1 MDSSDE
7 EPIDELTVALHLDSI
22 GYDSKNGEYEI
33 ELSAVQLTYLDIKN
47 NIVRLKIPSH
57 RLQRIRTPTFNATT
71 FDEYT
76 IKQKYKKQM
85 NEIKSDAS
93 KESDKESDDP
103 NLDEITGI
111 ILAENDNN
119 NNNGGRDSDD
129 EKREHEIIT
138 PITPPKYSDDEKREH
153 EIITPITPPKYSER
167 NKRFERI
174 DNIDIKPLNKDI
186 VITEWNK
193 INSNNNNE
201 IITKDGCFKRII
213 FILKYYTQWIT
224 YKDKYFK
231 SQDLPQN
238 EEFLSITS
246 LFNALE
252 QYDKIKLLND
262 YYWLLDNIL
271 LNKDNNNELNEI
283 CKLIYSN
290 KNILEC

>member
-93 KESDKESDDP
+93 KESDDP

-119 NNNGGRDSDD
+119 NNNGGRD
-129 EKREHEIIT
+129 
-138 PITPPKYSDDEKREH
+138 SDDEKREH